1 MGEKIIAWRMARG
14 LSMSQFAEL
23 AGVSKQTLRYIESG
37 KRTNIQAGTLKKIAA
52 VMGCTLDFLVA

>member
-14 LSMSQFAEL
+14 LSMGQFAKL
-23 AGVSKQTLRYIESG
+23 AGVSKQTLSYIESG
-37 KRTNIQAGTLKKIAA
+37 KRTNIRAGTLKKIAA

>member
-1 MGEKIIAWRMARG
+1 MGEKIIAWRTARG

-23 AGVSKQTLRYIESG
+23 AGVSKQTLSYIESG
-37 KRTNIQAGTLKKIAA
+37 KRTNIQARTLKKIAA

>member
-1 MGEKIIAWRMARG
+1 MGEKVIAWRTARG

-23 AGVSKQTLRYIESG
+23 AGVSKQTLSYIESG